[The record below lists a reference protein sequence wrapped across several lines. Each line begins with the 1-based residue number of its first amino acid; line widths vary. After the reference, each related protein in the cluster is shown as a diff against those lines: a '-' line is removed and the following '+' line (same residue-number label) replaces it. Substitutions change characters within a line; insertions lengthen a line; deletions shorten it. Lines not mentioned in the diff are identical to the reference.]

1 MNEKHTSNTL
11 KKIVVNIT
19 ENTHYNPNFANRI
32 KSDASRAGSDAFVYW
47 KLFFVI
53 TDYGTWLSILKKHW
67 SNKSYNSRHT
77 RWVDRLLP
85 FDFNSEHIPDAKRGL
100 VDYISRQPN
109 QKGKDT
115 NNYDEEFAVATITR
129 IHDAIAAIYV
139 NSAPK
144 LCQSQLLNAL
154 KNTFFSRAS
163 NIYQTNH
170 SKFFTSLNHRTIQ
183 LLFSNPANAAFFQVT
198 NSSNMTTSIITPEAL
213 LHQLHVSPFSRLPI
227 LRSIPPGH
235 QMKGQRHPT

>member
-1 MNEKHTSNTL
+1 MKSSGTWKFKTIKFILGSAHFSGKFIPNVSQLCHPLRPLWKKDTNFFGTMNEKHTSNTL
-11 KKIVVNIT
+11 KKNVVNST
-19 ENTHYNPNFANRI
+19 ENTHYNPNFANSI

-47 KLFFVI
+47 KSFFVI

-85 FDFNSEHIPDAKRGL
+85 FDFNSEHIQDAKRGL

-129 IHDAIAAIYV
+129 IHLRNCSYLC
-139 NSAPK
+139 K
-144 LCQSQLLNAL
+144 LG
-154 KNTFFSRAS
+154 T
-163 NIYQTNH
+163 QT
-170 SKFFTSLNHRTIQ
+170 L
-183 LLFSNPANAAFFQVT
+183 
-198 NSSNMTTSIITPEAL
+198 SITA
-213 LHQLHVSPFSRLPI
+213 
-227 LRSIPPGH
+227 
-235 QMKGQRHPT
+235 T